1 MKNLEIRKKLKEANI
16 KQWELADK
24 LIISEMSLVRK
35 LRYELPEAERRIILK
50 AIDELAIEKS
60 NNEDF

>member
-1 MKNLEIRKKLKEANI
+1 MKNLDIRKKLKEANI

-35 LRYELPEAERRIILK
+35 LRYELPEAEKRIILK
-50 AIDELAIEKS
+50 AIDELAQGRPK
-60 NNEDF
+60 NL

>member
-1 MKNLEIRKKLKEANI
+1 MKNLDIRRKLKEANI

-35 LRYELPEAERRIILK
+35 LRYELTEAERRIVLK

-60 NNEDF
+60 NSEDI

>member
-1 MKNLEIRKKLKEANI
+1 MKNLDIRKKLKEANI

-35 LRYELPEAERRIILK
+35 LRYELTEAEKRIILK
-50 AIDELAIEKS
+50 AIDELAIKKS
-60 NNEDF
+60 NSEDI